1 MAYFRTMLLASF
13 LTDWGLP
20 ILSLIVLGTAYGFLT
35 ARLNRLRLKDQLELE
50 KMEAERLKALDKVRS
65 DFFSNVTHEFR
76 TPLTLILGHLEQV
89 ISKVEDERTR
99 RELRIVQR
107 NAKQLGK
114 LINQL
119 LDIAKIEADRM
130 DLSLR
135 HGNIVSFLRE
145 IQTSFKSMSE
155 AKNVALVFETTEEVI
170 DMSFDPDKIE
180 LIFYNLLSN
189 AFKFTENGEVSL
201 RISRTE
207 KDRRPFVRLAIQDTG
222 IGIVDEQIPR
232 VFDRF
237 YQSESARWLKN
248 KGTGIGLALVK
259 ELVELH
265 RGTID
270 LKSISGVGTE
280 IVILLPLVHD
290 IVGESK
296 GSPVPALEAI
306 DPELE
311 LEMPAPDAVPK
322 LSEYELDAQNIILLV
337 EDNDDIR
344 RFVSLTLNSDY
355 RIFEANNGTTGW
367 EMAKD
372 MIPDLIITDIMM
384 PGMDGYQLT
393 KQVKKHEQTSH
404 IPVVMLTARAG
415 EDSRIEGL
423 QVGADAYIPKPFSGK
438 ELQAQI
444 HNLIAQRQMLKQKFS
459 RNMLMRPN
467 EVKEPSMEEKFLL
480 KVRSVVEKHMGN
492 EAFSVEQLAD
502 EVGLSRAQLHRK
514 LIALTG
520 VSASRYVRNFRLEYA
535 MDLLKKNVGSV
546 SEIAYRVGFA
556 SPAYFTKCFTEDFGM
571 PPSQIK
577 KEG

>member
-1 MAYFRTMLLASF
+1 MVLATLLTDLGLPLLSLALLA
-13 LTDWGLP
+13 
-20 ILSLIVLGTAYGFLT
+20 VAYGFLT
-35 ARLNRLRLKDQLELE
+35 ARLNRLRLKDQLNLE
-50 KMEAERLKALDKVRS
+50 KMEAERLKQLDKVRS

-89 ISKVEDERTR
+89 IAKVDDERTR

-130 DLSLR
+130 DLNLR
-135 HGNIVSFLRE
+135 HGNIVSYLRE
-145 IQTSFKSMSE
+145 IHTSFKSMAE
-155 AKNVALVFETTEEVI
+155 AKKVALVFETSEEVI
-170 DMSFDPDKIE
+170 DMSFDPDKID

-201 RISRTE
+201 RISRVD
-207 KDRRPFVRLAIQDTG
+207 KDGSAFVKLSVQDTG
-222 IGIVDEQIPR
+222 IGIVEEQIPL

-280 IVILLPLVHD
+280 INILLPLAHD
-290 IVGESK
+290 IVGEMA
-296 GSPVPALEAI
+296 GSPVPALDSI
-306 DPELE
+306 DPEME
-311 LEMPAPDAVPK
+311 LDLSDPDVVPK
-322 LSEYELDAQNIILLV
+322 LSDFELDAQNIILVV

-355 RIFEANNGTTGW
+355 RVFEANNGSTGW
-367 EMAKD
+367 EMAKEL
-372 MIPDLIITDIMM
+372 IPDLIITDIMM

-393 KQVKKHEQTSH
+393 KQVKKHEHTSH
-404 IPVVMLTARAG
+404 IPIVMLTARAG

-444 HNLIAQRQMLKQKFS
+444 QNLIAQRQMLKQKFS

-480 KVRSVVEKHMGN
+480 KVRAVVEKHMADEN
-492 EAFSVEQLAD
+492 FSVEQLAD

-520 VSASRYVRNFRLEYA
+520 VSASRYVRNFRLEHA
-535 MDLLKKNVGSV
+535 MDLLKKNVGTV

-571 PPSQIK
+571 PPSQVR
-577 KEG
+577 KEN

>member
-1 MAYFRTMLLASF
+1 MLLASF
-13 LTDWGLP
+13 VLDWGLP
-20 ILSLIVLGTAYGFLT
+20 ILSLALLALAYGFLT
-35 ARLNRLRLKDQLELE
+35 ARLNRLRLKDQLALE

-89 ISKVEDERTR
+89 ITKVEDERIR

-107 NAKQLGK
+107 NAKQLSK

-130 DLSLR
+130 DLNLR
-135 HGNIVSFLRE
+135 HGDIVSFLRE
-145 IQTSFKSMSE
+145 IQTSFKSMSD
-155 AKNVALVFETTEEVI
+155 AKKVALVFESSEEVI

-201 RISRTE
+201 RIGRAE
-207 KDRRPFVRLAIQDTG
+207 RDGKPFVRLAIQDTG
-222 IGIVDEQIPR
+222 IGIVEDQIPL

-280 IVILLPLVHD
+280 INIMLPLVQD
-290 IVGESK
+290 IVSESK
-296 GSPVPALEAI
+296 GNLVPALEVI
-306 DPELE
+306 DPEME
-311 LEMPAPDAVPK
+311 LTLPAQNVASK
-322 LSEYELDAQNIILLV
+322 LSEFELDAQNIILVV

-367 EMAKD
+367 EMAKE

-393 KQVKKHEQTSH
+393 KQVKKHEMTSH
-404 IPVVMLTARAG
+404 IPVIMLTARAG

-444 HNLIAQRQMLKQKFS
+444 RNLIAQRQTLKQKFS

-480 KVRSVVEKHMGN
+480 RVRSTVEKHMADEN
-492 EAFSVEQLAD
+492 FTVEELAT

-520 VSASRYVRNFRLEYA
+520 VSASRYVRNFRLELA
-535 MDLLKKNVGSV
+535 MDLLKKNVGTV

-571 PPSQIK
+571 PPSQVR
-577 KEG
+577 KEN

>member
-1 MAYFRTMLLASF
+1 MLLASF
-13 LTDWGLP
+13 ITDWGLP
-20 ILSLIVLGTAYGFLT
+20 ILSLALLGLAYGLLT
-35 ARLNRLRLKDQLELE
+35 ARLNRLRLKDQLQLE
-50 KMEAERLKALDKVRS
+50 KMEAERLKVLDKVRS

-89 ISKVEDERTR
+89 IPTVEDNRVR
-99 RELRIVQR
+99 RELRVVQR

-130 DLSLR
+130 DLNLR
-135 HGNIVSFLRE
+135 HGNIVAFLRE
-145 IQTSFKSMSE
+145 VQTSFKSMSD
-155 AKNVALVFETTEEVI
+155 AKKVSLVFHTEEEVI
-170 DMSFDPDKIE
+170 DMSFDPDKVE

-207 KDRRPFVRLAIQDTG
+207 RENRPFVKLCVQDTG
-222 IGIVDEQIPR
+222 IGIVEEQVSK

-237 YQSESARWLKN
+237 YQSENERWRKN

-259 ELVELH
+259 DLVELH
-265 RGTID
+265 EGTID
-270 LKSISGVGTE
+270 VKSISGVGTE
-280 IVILLPLVHD
+280 INILLPLVHD
-290 IVGESK
+290 IVGEANGK
-296 GSPVPALEAI
+296 PVPALDII

-311 LEMPAPDAVPK
+311 LEDTEPRSMPR
-322 LSEYELDAQNIILLV
+322 LSDHELDAQNIVLIV
-337 EDNDDIR
+337 EDNADIR
-344 RFVSLTLNSDY
+344 RFVTLTLDMDY

-367 EMAKD
+367 EMAKELV
-372 MIPDLIITDIMM
+372 PDLIITDIMM

-393 KQVKKHEQTSH
+393 KQLKKNEQTSH
-404 IPVVMLTARAG
+404 IPVILLTARAG
-415 EDSRIEGL
+415 EESKIEGL

-438 ELQAQI
+438 ELHAQVK
-444 HNLIAQRQMLKQKFS
+444 NLISQRQHLKNKFS
-459 RNMLMRPN
+459 RNLMMRPN
-467 EVKEPSMEEKFLL
+467 EVKEPSMEDRFLL
-480 KVRSVVEKHMGN
+480 RVRAVVEKHMAD
-492 EAFSVEQLAD
+492 EDFTVEQLAD

-520 VSASRYVRNFRLEYA
+520 VSASRYVRNFRLEHA
-535 MDLLKKNVGSV
+535 MDLLKKNVGTI

-571 PPSQIK
+571 PPSQVNK
-577 KEG
+577 NH

>member
-1 MAYFRTMLLASF
+1 MVLATLLTDLGLPLLSLALLA
-13 LTDWGLP
+13 
-20 ILSLIVLGTAYGFLT
+20 VAYGFLT
-35 ARLNRLRLKDQLELE
+35 ARLNRLRLKDQLNLE
-50 KMEAERLKALDKVRS
+50 KMEAERLKQLDKVRS

-89 ISKVEDERTR
+89 IAKVDDERTR

-130 DLSLR
+130 DLNLR
-135 HGNIVSFLRE
+135 HGNIVSYLRE
-145 IQTSFKSMSE
+145 IHTSFKSMAE
-155 AKNVALVFETTEEVI
+155 AKKVALVFETSEEVI
-170 DMSFDPDKIE
+170 DMSFDPDKID

-201 RISRTE
+201 RISRVD
-207 KDRRPFVRLAIQDTG
+207 KDGSAFVKLSVQDTG
-222 IGIVDEQIPR
+222 IGIVEEQIPL

-280 IVILLPLVHD
+280 INILLPLAHD
-290 IVGESK
+290 IVGERA
-296 GSPVPALEAI
+296 GSPVPALDSI
-306 DPELE
+306 DPEME
-311 LEMPAPDAVPK
+311 LDLSDPDVVPK
-322 LSEYELDAQNIILLV
+322 LSDFELDAQNIILVV

-355 RIFEANNGTTGW
+355 RVFEANNGSTGW
-367 EMAKD
+367 EMAKEL
-372 MIPDLIITDIMM
+372 IPDLIITDIMM

-393 KQVKKHEQTSH
+393 KQVKKHEHTSH
-404 IPVVMLTARAG
+404 IPIVMLTARAG

-444 HNLIAQRQMLKQKFS
+444 QNLIAQRQMLKQKFS

-480 KVRSVVEKHMGN
+480 KVRAVVEKHMADEN
-492 EAFSVEQLAD
+492 FSVEQLAD

-520 VSASRYVRNFRLEYA
+520 VSASRYVRNFRLEHA
-535 MDLLKKNVGSV
+535 MDLLKKNVGTV

-571 PPSQIK
+571 PPSQVR
-577 KEG
+577 KEN

>member
-1 MAYFRTMLLASF
+1 MLLATA
-13 LTDWGLP
+13 LTDWILP
-20 ILSLIVLGTAYGFLT
+20 ILSLALLGLAYGALT
-35 ARLNRLRLKDQLELE
+35 ARVNRLRLKDQLELE
-50 KMEAERLKALDKVRS
+50 KMEAERLKHLDKVRS

-89 ISKVEDERTR
+89 ITKVEDERTR

-130 DLSLR
+130 DLNLR
-135 HGNIVSFLRE
+135 HGNIVSFLKD
-145 IQTSFKSMSE
+145 IQTSFKSMSD
-155 AKNVALVFETTEEVI
+155 AKRVALVFESSEDVI

-201 RISRTE
+201 RISRAE
-207 KDRRPFVRLAIQDTG
+207 KDGRTFVRLAVQDTG
-222 IGIVDEQIPR
+222 IGIVEEQIPR

-259 ELVELH
+259 DLVELH
-265 RGTID
+265 QGHID
-270 LKSISGVGTE
+270 LKSIAGVGTE
-280 IVILLPLVHD
+280 ITIMLPLVHD
-290 IVGESK
+290 IVGERNGK
-296 GSPVPALEAI
+296 PVPALDEVN
-306 DPELE
+306 PEI
-311 LEMPAPDAVPK
+311 EMVMPEPVQTTT
-322 LSEYELDAQNIILLV
+322 LTEFELDAQNIILVV

-367 EMAKD
+367 EMAKELV
-372 MIPDLIITDIMM
+372 PDLIITDIMM

-393 KQVKKHEQTSH
+393 KQVKKHEHTSH
-404 IPVVMLTARAG
+404 IPVIMLTARAG

-423 QVGADAYIPKPFSGK
+423 RTGADAYIPKPFSGK

-444 HNLIAQRQMLKQKFS
+444 HNLISQRQHLKQKYS

-480 KVRSVVEKHMGN
+480 RVRSIVEKHMAN
-492 EAFSVEQLAD
+492 EHFSVEDLAA

-520 VSASRYVRNFRLEYA
+520 VSASRYVRNFRLEHA
-535 MDLLKKNVGSV
+535 MDLLKKNVGTV
-546 SEIAYRVGFA
+546 SEIAYRVGFS
-556 SPAYFTKCFTEDFGM
+556 SPAYFTKCFTEDFGI
-571 PPSQIK
+571 PPSQVR
-577 KEG
+577 KEN

>member
-1 MAYFRTMLLASF
+1 MLLASF

-20 ILSLIVLGTAYGFLT
+20 ILSLALLGVAYGFLT

-50 KMEAERLKALDKVRS
+50 KMEAERLKHLDKVRT

-89 ISKVEDERTR
+89 IAKVDDERTR

-119 LDIAKIEADRM
+119 LDIAKIEADSM
-130 DLSLR
+130 DLNLR
-135 HGNIVSFLRE
+135 HGNIVGFLKD
-145 IQTSFKSMSE
+145 IHTSFKSMSE
-155 AKNVALVFETTEEVI
+155 AKKVALVFEAEEEVI

-201 RISRTE
+201 RISRAE
-207 KDRRPFVRLAIQDTG
+207 RDGRPFVRLAVQDTG

-265 RGTID
+265 RGHID

-280 IVILLPLVHD
+280 ITILLPVVQNILS
-290 IVGESK
+290 ESA
-296 GSPVPALEAI
+296 GRPVPSLDVV
-306 DPELE
+306 DPEME
-311 LEMPAPDAVPK
+311 LTLPDPENRPT
-322 LSEYELDAQNIILLV
+322 LSDFELDAQNIILVV

-344 RFVSLTLNSDY
+344 RFVSLTLDHDY

-367 EMAKD
+367 ELAKELV
-372 MIPDLIITDIMM
+372 PDLIITDIMM

-393 KQVKKHEQTSH
+393 KQVKRHEQTSH
-404 IPVVMLTARAG
+404 IPVIMLTARAG
-415 EDSRIEGL
+415 EESRIEGL

-438 ELQAQI
+438 ELQVQI
-444 HNLIAQRQMLKQKFS
+444 QNLIAQRQLLKQKYS

-467 EVKEPSMEEKFLL
+467 EVTEPSMEEKFLMR
-480 KVRSVVEKHMGN
+480 VRSSVEKHM
-492 EAFSVEQLAD
+492 AD
-502 EVGLSRAQLHRK
+502 ENFTVEELAADVGLSRAQLHRK

-520 VSASRYVRNFRLEYA
+520 VSASRYVRNFRLEHA
-535 MDLLKKNVGSV
+535 MDLLKKNVGTV

-571 PPSQIK
+571 PPSQIR
-577 KEG
+577 KEN

>member
-1 MAYFRTMLLASF
+1 MLLASF
-13 LTDWGLP
+13 VIDWGLP
-20 ILSLIVLGTAYGFLT
+20 ILSLALLGVAYGFLT
-35 ARLNRLRLKDQLELE
+35 ARLNRLRLKDQLALE

-89 ISKVEDERTR
+89 IVKVEDERTR

-130 DLSLR
+130 DLNLR
-135 HGNIVSFLRE
+135 HGDIVSFLRE
-145 IQTSFKSMSE
+145 IQTSFKSMSD
-155 AKNVALVFETTEEVI
+155 AKKVALVFETSEEVI

-201 RISRTE
+201 RISRAE
-207 KDRRPFVRLAIQDTG
+207 QNGKPFVKLAIQDTG

-280 IVILLPLVHD
+280 IVILLPLVQD
-290 IVGESK
+290 IVSESK
-296 GSPVPALEAI
+296 GSPVPALEVI
-306 DPELE
+306 DPEME
-311 LEMPAPDAVPK
+311 LSMPMLDFAPK
-322 LSEYELDAQNIILLV
+322 LSEYELDAQNIILVV

-344 RFVSLTLNSDY
+344 RFVSLTLNSDF

-367 EMAKD
+367 EMAKE

-384 PGMDGYQLT
+384 PGMDGYQFT
-393 KQVKKHEQTSH
+393 KQVKKHELTSH
-404 IPVVMLTARAG
+404 VPVIMLTARAG

-444 HNLIAQRQMLKQKFS
+444 RNLIAQRQTLKQKFS
-459 RNMLMRPN
+459 RSMMMRPN

-480 KVRSVVEKHMGN
+480 RVRSTVEKHMADEN
-492 EAFSVEQLAD
+492 FTVEELAV

-520 VSASRYVRNFRLEYA
+520 VSASRYVRNFRLELA
-535 MDLLKKNVGSV
+535 MDLLKKNVGTV

-571 PPSQIK
+571 PPSQVR

>member
-1 MAYFRTMLLASF
+1 MLLASF
-13 LTDWGLP
+13 LSDWGLP
-20 ILSLIVLGTAYGFLT
+20 LLSLALLGLSYAFLT
-35 ARLNRLRLKDQLELE
+35 ARLTRLRLKDQLELE
-50 KMEAERLKALDKVRS
+50 KMEADRLKHLDKVRS

-89 ISKVEDERTR
+89 IGKIEDERTR

-130 DLSLR
+130 ELSLR
-135 HGNIVSFLRE
+135 HGNIVSFLKE
-145 IQTSFKSMSE
+145 IQTSFKSMSD
-155 AKNVALVFETTEEVI
+155 AKKVNLVFQCDEEVI

-189 AFKFTENGEVSL
+189 AFKFTESGEVSL
-201 RISRTE
+201 RISRAE
-207 KDRRPFVRLAIQDTG
+207 RHGVPHVRLAVQDTG

-265 RGTID
+265 KGQID

-280 IVILLPLVHD
+280 ITILLPLAHE
-290 IVGESK
+290 IVQESK
-296 GSPVPALEAI
+296 GRPLPALEVL
-306 DPELE
+306 DPEIE
-311 LEMPAPDAVPK
+311 LDIPEQDGLPK
-322 LSEYELDAQNIILLV
+322 LSEFELDAQNIILVV

-344 RFVSLTLNSDY
+344 RFVNLALNTEY
-355 RIFEANNGTTGW
+355 RIFEANNGATGW
-367 EMAKD
+367 EMAKE
-372 MIPDLIITDIMM
+372 MVPDLIITDIMM

-393 KQVKKHEQTSH
+393 KNVKKNEQTSH
-404 IPVVMLTARAG
+404 IPVIMLTARAG
-415 EDSRIEGL
+415 EESRIEGL
-423 QVGADAYIPKPFSGK
+423 HVGADAYIPKPFSGK

-444 HNLIAQRQMLKQKFS
+444 QNLISQRQHLKQKYS

-480 KVRSVVEKHMGN
+480 RVRTVVERHMGN
-492 EAFSVEQLAD
+492 EHFSIEELAN
-502 EVGLSRAQLHRK
+502 EIGLSRAQLHRK

-520 VSASRYVRNFRLEYA
+520 VSASRYVRNFRLEHA
-535 MDLLKKNVGSV
+535 MDLLKKNVGTV
-546 SEIAYRVGFA
+546 SEIAYRVGFS

-571 PPSQIK
+571 PPSQIR
-577 KEG
+577 KET